1 VSRAARRA
9 FGYARVRA
17 ARSRLLTPVE
27 AGALLRGESRRASPG
42 VPLAPLAAAHTARS
56 VVAAALAGR
65 YDIVYR
71 GYPEARPLWLSLLR
85 VREIENVKLL
95 WRAAARARPEREWR
109 PRWTDVGRLAAV
121 QPDHGAAPLSIFSLV
136 ARLRAT
142 PYGGIA
148 AQAMRAHAGDALAAE
163 LAFDRWATGRLVE
176 EALRL
181 PASERVARGLA
192 LAVAREREAQVLRR
206 ALRSFAIPT
215 DLVPGAAPL
224 LSRDIGAARL
234 RALAEWDPASGPI
247 GRLVPRDWVEDTA
260 GIGDWPDLELAMRRR
275 RHRLCRVAFRSDPF
289 SLAPPLA
296 LLILAEAEAH
306 SVRSILEIRES
317 KAPSSALAP
326 LVAASA
332 MGA

>member
-17 ARSRLLTPVE
+17 ARSRLLTAAE

-56 VVAAALAGR
+56 VVAAALASR
-65 YDIVYR
+65 YDLVSR

-95 WRAAARARPEREWR
+95 WRAAVRARPERAWR
-109 PRWTDVGRLAAV
+109 PYWTDVGRLAAV
-121 QPDHGAAPLSIFSLV
+121 APDHAASPLSLYTLV

-148 AQAMRAHAGDALAAE
+148 EQAMRAHAEDPLAGE

-181 PASERVARGLA
+181 PTSDRLARRLA
-192 LAVAREREAQVLRR
+192 LAVAREREAQILRR

-215 DLVPGAAPL
+215 DLVAGVAPL
-224 LSRDIGAARL
+224 LAREIGAARL
-234 RALAEWDPASGPI
+234 RALAEWGPARGPI
-247 GRLVPRDWVEDTA
+247 GRLVPGDWVEGTA
-260 GIGDWPDLELAMRRR
+260 GIDDWPDLELAMRRN

-296 LLILAEAEAH
+296 LLILAEAEAR
-306 SVRSILEIRES
+306 SVLSIVEIRES
-317 KAPSSALAP
+317 RAPSSALAP